1 MGPRPEKTD
10 RPMPVV
16 LLGLS
21 HRTAP
26 ATVRD
31 RHAMPTER
39 LAAALRAL
47 CEYSAIRE
55 AAILS
60 TCNRLEIYAD
70 VESYE
75 SGVAQLKEFLTG
87 YRQMAVEDFD
97 KYLYTMLGGEAV
109 EQLFRVACGLDSM
122 LIGEPQILSQV
133 KDALRLAE
141 SAGSIGPHLGR
152 LFRAALQTGK
162 LARTKT
168 AIGRDVVSLGAAA
181 VELASHHCD
190 IARSRCV
197 VLGAGQMGTAVAK
210 HLRARDPVSITI
222 VNRSERR
229 AAVLAGQVEGATA
242 SLADLPKVLANH
254 DLIITAIGCG
264 AFVIDESMVREAV
277 VARIGP
283 ALLVVDIGVP
293 RDVEPSA
300 ALLSNLVMY
309 SIEDLRE
316 VVDRTLEGRRGEIP
330 RVEAIVSE
338 HVATYLDWYRTRGAA
353 PLIASLRR
361 KAEEVRAAEIQRLFA
376 SMPELDDAQREMV
389 VAASVSIIN
398 RLLHAPVTKL
408 RKTAAQGSLEGEAQL
423 AEVLDADA
431 FSDRLLRQLD
441 SQIFSR

>member
-1 MGPRPEKTD
+1 
-10 RPMPVV
+10 MPVV

-26 ATVRD
+26 ADVRD
-31 RHAMPTER
+31 RHAMPTQR
-39 LAAALRAL
+39 LAEALGAL
-47 CEYSAIRE
+47 TEYSAIRE

-70 VESYE
+70 VDSFE
-75 SGVAQLKEFLTG
+75 SGIAQLKEFLTA

-141 SAGSIGPHLGR
+141 SAGTIGPHLGR

-162 LARTKT
+162 QARTET

-181 VELASHHCD
+181 VELASRHCD
-190 IARSRCV
+190 IARSRCAV
-197 VLGAGQMGTAVAK
+197 VGAGQMGTAVAK
-210 HLRARDPVSITI
+210 HLRAKGARSLTI
-222 VNRSERR
+222 VNRGQRR
-229 AAVLAGQVEGATA
+229 AAALARQVGSATSTLAQLPSVLAG
-242 SLADLPKVLANH
+242 H
-254 DLIITAIGCG
+254 DLVITAIGRG
-264 AFVIDESMVREAV
+264 SFIIDEPMMRRALASRT
-277 VARIGP
+277 GP
-283 ALLVVDIGVP
+283 GLLIVDIGVP

-300 ALLSNLVMY
+300 ALLPQLVMY

-330 RVEAIVSE
+330 RVEAIVAAHAAS
-338 HVATYLDWYRTRGAA
+338 YLDWYRTRGAA

-361 KAEEVRAAEIQRLFA
+361 KAEEIRSAEIERLFA
-376 SMPELDDAQREMV
+376 RMPELGAAQREMV
-389 VAASVSIIN
+389 VAASVTIIN

-408 RKTAAQGSLEGEAQL
+408 RKTMAQGALEDETQL

-431 FSDRLLRQLD
+431 FGDRLLRQLD
-441 SQIFSR
+441 SQLFSR

>member
-1 MGPRPEKTD
+1 
-10 RPMPVV
+10 MPVV

-26 ATVRD
+26 PHVRD
-31 RHAMPTER
+31 RHAMPTAR
-39 LAAALRAL
+39 LAEALGAL
-47 CEYSAIRE
+47 SEYSSIRE
-55 AAILS
+55 AAIVS

-70 VESYE
+70 VDSYE
-75 SGVAQLKEFLTG
+75 HGVAQLKEFLTH

-97 KYLYTMLGGEAV
+97 KYLYTMLGSEAV

-122 LIGEPQILSQV
+122 LIGEPQILNQV

-141 SAGSIGPHLGR
+141 GAGSLGPHLGR

-162 LARTKT
+162 RARTET

-181 VELASHHCD
+181 VELASRHCD
-190 IARSRCV
+190 IGRSRCAV
-197 VLGAGQMGTAVAK
+197 VGAGQMGTAVAK
-210 HLRARDPVSITI
+210 HLRAKGARTLLIA
-222 VNRSERR
+222 NRGQRR
-229 AAVLAGQVEGATA
+229 ANALARQVGGETA
-242 SLADLPKVLANH
+242 PLADLLTVLANH

-264 AFVIDESMVREAV
+264 DFIIGEPMLREAMS
-277 VARIGP
+277 ARAGLP
-283 ALLVVDIGVP
+283 LLVVDIGVP

-300 ALLSNLVMY
+300 ALLSGVVLY

-330 RVEAIVSE
+330 RVEAIVAE
-338 HVATYLDWYRTRGAA
+338 HVAAYLDWYRTRGAA

-361 KAEEVRAAEIQRLFA
+361 KAEEIRSAEIQRLFDR
-376 SMPELDDAQREMV
+376 MPELDEAQRRMV
-389 VAASVSIIN
+389 VASSVSIIN

-408 RKTAAQGSLEGEAQL
+408 RKTAAQGSLEHEAHL
-423 AEVLDADA
+423 AEVLDPDA

-441 SQIFSR
+441 SQLFSR